1 MARVRVERVMSV
13 PVWGRGGEIPWWASA
28 WFLCRVVAVPLPDD
42 VYPVRGRA
50 CVDGVKLPMWILSA
64 LLRTF
69 GVECPC
75 CGYWPVAVACARDG
89 AIRFHHFG

>member
-1 MARVRVERVMSV
+1 MKFHG
-13 PVWGRGGEIPWWASA
+13 GRPRGSSAAWLRFLSPMTFIP
-28 WFLCRVVAVPLPDD
+28 FG
-42 VYPVRGRA
+42 GRA